1 MTGREE
7 LELEYLAKGYWE
19 GLTVSQA
26 LDRAVDA
33 YPDHLALVH
42 GDQRITYKAMRRQ
55 AERLARGF
63 LEIGIRPG
71 DMVTVQMPNRPEY
84 VYVHYAL
91 AKIGAITLP
100 AIPLYRRKEMAHILD
115 FSHSVGYVLP
125 SNYGGFDYLKM
136 LDEMRP
142 DLPGLRHVFVV
153 GDPVPAGAHSIRDML
168 SEEGSDRTVLPYAS
182 STAPSFEEPARHDD
196 VACLVIT
203 GGTTGHS
210 KGVPRTHDELLC
222 HATSWAKVMGATPD
236 SNFLAIVPLTHVF
249 GLVEGLYAPLTSG
262 ATLILMDRFE
272 AADALRLIQVERV
285 TQTLT
290 VPALIVSLIHYPRL
304 EDFDTGSL
312 EAIITGG
319 GPCPE
324 EVIHQAK
331 ALLGCEIISQY
342 GMSEGTISTT
352 VLGDPAEVV
361 SVTVGTPHCEGC
373 EFKIVDEER
382 RTVARGGQGELAF
395 RGPTLFKGYFEDP
408 ASTGIAFD
416 TEGWF
421 YTGDLCFEDERGNLH
436 IVGRKKDIIK
446 RGGETIMPRELEE
459 LLFTH
464 PKIMAAA
471 VVGMPDARLGE
482 RICAYV
488 VPNRGEDITLHEI
501 VRFLKKKGV
510 ATFKLPERLEV
521 VDRLPITPP
530 SKVQKNILK
539 EDIARK
545 LQAEG
550 KGKSV
555 PHSRQT

>member
-1 MTGREE
+1 MMTGREE
-7 LELEYLAKGYWE
+7 LAREYLAKGYWE
-19 GLTVSQA
+19 GLTVSQS

-33 YPDHLALVH
+33 YPERLALVH
-42 GDQRITYKAMRRQ
+42 GDQRVTYKAMRLR

-63 LEIGIRPG
+63 LERGLQPG
-71 DMVTVQMPNRPEY
+71 DMVTVQMPNLPEY

-100 AIPLYRRKEMAHILD
+100 AIPQYRRKEMAHILD
-115 FSHSVGYVLP
+115 FSHSVGYVAP
-125 SNYGGFDYLKM
+125 SSYGGFDYLKM

-153 GDPVPAGAHSIRDML
+153 GDPAPPGAHSIRDML
-168 SEEGSDRTVLPYAS
+168 SEEEDRAVRLYANS
-182 STAPSFEEPARHDD
+182 AVPSLEGPASHDD
-196 VACLVIT
+196 IACLVIT

-222 HATSWAKVMGATPD
+222 HARSWARVMGVTPD
-236 SNFLAIVPLTHVF
+236 SNFLVIVPLTHVF

-272 AADALRLIQVERV
+272 TADALRLIQKERV

-304 EDFDTGSL
+304 EDFDTSSL
-312 EAIITGG
+312 KAIITGG

-324 EVIHQAK
+324 EVIHKAK
-331 ALLGCEIISQY
+331 ALLGCDIISQY

-352 VLGDPAEVV
+352 APGDPPDVV
-361 SVTVGTPHCEGC
+361 SVTVGTPHCEGS
-373 EFKIVDEER
+373 ELKIVDDER
-382 RTVARGGQGELAF
+382 RTVAGGERGELAF

-408 ASTGIAFD
+408 DETSASFD
-416 TEGWF
+416 TEGWL
-421 YTGDLCFEDERGNLH
+421 YTGDLCFQDERGNLH

-482 RICAYV
+482 RVCAYV
-488 VPNRGEDITLHEI
+488 VPNRGEDITLHEM

-521 VDRLPITPP
+521 VEGLPITPP

-545 LQAEG
+545 LQAEE
-550 KGKSV
+550 KGKNV
-555 PHSRQT
+555 PQPRNA